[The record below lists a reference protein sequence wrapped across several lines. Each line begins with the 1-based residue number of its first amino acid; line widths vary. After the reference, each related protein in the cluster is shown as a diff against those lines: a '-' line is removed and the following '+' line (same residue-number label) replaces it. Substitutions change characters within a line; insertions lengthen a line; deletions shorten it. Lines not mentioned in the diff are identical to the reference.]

1 MKVQI
6 YNKKLNSYKFNFL
19 KHNKVINQR
28 ISTSNPSNNNSQ
40 VPTLLVKDSKG
51 LDLLCFLE
59 QIVPVEGKE
68 YALLTPVDTPVS
80 LFYLA
85 DKEDPILI
93 DKIDESEKILETA
106 DVVLQEYDLR
116 LVRSALTLT
125 VEGELDEPEPEELA
139 EDQDDFDENSETYEL
154 LVNFKVNEK
163 EYGLYIP
170 LDPFF
175 IIGVIKD
182 NQAFI
187 VEGDEFDKIQTSI
200 EKELEERGL

>member
-1 MKVQI
+1 M
-6 YNKKLNSYKFNFL
+6 
-19 KHNKVINQR
+19 
-28 ISTSNPSNNNSQ
+28 SNPSNNNSQ

-51 LDLLCFLE
+51 HDLLCFLE

-80 LFYLA
+80 LFYLT